1 MTFQR
6 FQWVAMQLEG
16 NLLIVV
22 VVAVDAVLDDHPL
35 VDQVVQV
42 DVVVGVGH
50 VSFYLQPVS
59 WNEEI

>member
-1 MTFQR
+1 
-6 FQWVAMQLEG
+6 MQLEG

-50 VSFYLQPVS
+50 VSFYLQPVL